1 MSLISHLHDKKSKEG
16 KVRLFELY
24 LWVMKKLFALVM
36 FGLAGLVL
44 HAGSPTDVVCGPWIS
59 DVTQT
64 SFTVNWVTEGATL
77 SWVEAGVDDG
87 RVFYAS
93 EKQKYYQTVA
103 GKRVTG
109 SKHSV
114 KVTGLQPGTQYIY
127 RICGKRIADDN
138 NAYFM
143 KYGSEKA
150 SKAKNTVRT
159 LDHSADSCRFAI
171 VSDIH
176 GKDEHFK
183 TLTNSLK
190 PQDLDFFVVNGD
202 LVSEIY
208 DINKATHHAV
218 DPVQSLVANLPYFYV
233 RGNHEGRGRAH
244 YQLTDIFPMREKDG
258 WYYTFRQGPVAF
270 IVLDAGEDKPDSD
283 VEYGDLA
290 EYDPYREAQLEWL
303 KEAVKRPEIAS
314 APVKICLMHIP
325 AFKDKTTWYA
335 QNWANENFVPVLNE
349 AGVNLMLSGHIH
361 KHKMIEAGHSG
372 NNFPIICSSNKE
384 RFIVS
389 SDGKTITVKA
399 YDTEGRLTNS
409 YTF

>member
-1 MSLISHLHDKKSKEG
+1 
-16 KVRLFELY
+16 
-24 LWVMKKLFALVM
+24 MKKILLTIVL
-36 FGLAGLVL
+36 GLAGLAL

-87 RVFYAS
+87 RVFYS
-93 EKQKYYQTVA
+93 SKKRKYYQTVA

-109 SKHSV
+109 CKHSV
-114 KVTGLQPGTQYIY
+114 KVTGLQPGTQYVY

-150 SKAKNTVRT
+150 SKAKNKVRT
-159 LDHSADSCRFAI
+159 LDHGADSCRFAI

-176 GKDEHFK
+176 GRDEHFK
-183 TLTNSLK
+183 ALTKGLK
-190 PQDLDFFVVNGD
+190 AQNLDFFVVNGD

-208 DINKATHHAV
+208 DIDKATRHAV
-218 DPVQSLVANLPYFYV
+218 DPIQPLVANLPYFYV

-244 YQLTDIFPMREKDG
+244 YQLTDIFPMREQDG

-290 EYDPYREAQLEWL
+290 EYDPYRQAQLEWL
-303 KEAVKRPEIAS
+303 KEAVKRPEVVS
-314 APVKICLMHIP
+314 APIKICLMHIP
-325 AFKDKTTWYA
+325 AYKDNTTWYA
-335 QNWANENFVPVLNE
+335 QSWANENFVPVLNE
-349 AGVNLMLSGHIH
+349 AGVKAMFSGHIH
-361 KHKMIEAGHSG
+361 KHLIVQAGHSG
-372 NNFPIICSSNKE
+372 NDFPIICSSNNE
-384 RFIVS
+384 YFVVS
-389 SDGKTITVKA
+389 SDSKTITVKA
-399 YDTEGRLTNS
+399 YDTAGKLTNT

>member
-1 MSLISHLHDKKSKEG
+1 
-16 KVRLFELY
+16 
-24 LWVMKKLFALVM
+24 MKKILLTIVL
-36 FGLAGLVL
+36 GLAGLAL
-44 HAGSPTDVVCGPWIS
+44 HASSPTDVVCGPWIS

-87 RVFYAS
+87 RVFYS
-93 EKQKYYQTVA
+93 SKKQKYYQTVA

-109 SKHSV
+109 CKHSV
-114 KVTGLQPGTQYIY
+114 KVTGLQPGTQYVY

-150 SKAKNTVRT
+150 SKAKNKVRT
-159 LDHSADSCRFAI
+159 LDHGADSCRFAI

-176 GKDEHFK
+176 GRDEHFK
-183 TLTNSLK
+183 ALTKGLK
-190 PQDLDFFVVNGD
+190 AQNLDFFVVNGD

-208 DINKATHHAV
+208 DIDKATRNAV
-218 DPVQSLVANLPYFYV
+218 DPVQPLVANLPYFYV
-233 RGNHEGRGRAH
+233 RGNHEGRGHSH
-244 YQLTDIFPMREKDG
+244 YKLSEIFPMRERDG

-290 EYDPYREAQLEWL
+290 EYDPYRQAQLEWL
-303 KEAVKRPEIAS
+303 KEAVKRPEVVS
-314 APVKICLMHIP
+314 APIKICLMHIP
-325 AFKDKTTWYA
+325 AYKDNTTWYA
-335 QNWANENFVPVLNE
+335 QSWANENFVPVLND
-349 AGVNLMLSGHIH
+349 AGVKAMFSGHIH
-361 KHKMIEAGHSG
+361 KHLIVQAGHSG
-372 NNFPIICSSNKE
+372 NDFPIICSSNSE
-384 RFIVS
+384 CFVVS
-389 SDGKTITVKA
+389 SDSKTITVRA
-399 YDTEGRLTNS
+399 YDTAGKLTNT

>member
-1 MSLISHLHDKKSKEG
+1 MK
-16 KVRLFELY
+16 RL
-24 LWVMKKLFALVM
+24 LFTIVL
-36 FGLAGLVL
+36 GLAGLAL
-44 HAGSPTDVVCGPWIS
+44 HAASPTDVVCGPWIS

-87 RVFYAS
+87 RVFYSS

-176 GKDEHFK
+176 GRDDHFEA
-183 TLTNSLK
+183 LTKGLS
-190 PQDLDFFVVNGD
+190 PQDIDFLVVNGD

-218 DPVQSLVANLPYFYV
+218 DPIQSLVANLPYFYV

-244 YQLTDIFPMREKDG
+244 YQLTDIFPMREPDG

-283 VEYGDLA
+283 VEYGGLA
-290 EYDPYREAQLEWL
+290 EYDPYRQAQLEWL

-314 APVKICLMHIP
+314 APIKICMIHIP

-372 NNFPIICSSNKE
+372 NNFPILCSSNNE
-384 RFIVS
+384 RFVVS
-389 SDGKTITVKA
+389 SDGRTINVEA
-399 YDTEGRLTNS
+399 YDTAGKLTKS
-409 YTF
+409 YNL